1 MVFLNCKS
9 SLKKKNVKFIFRK
22 NQLNNKFLKRYNPKI
37 IFFPHWS
44 YFIPSSIYSNYTC
57 VLFHSSNLP
66 YGRGGSPIQNLILRK
81 VHKTYVCAIKPGK
94 QIDSGDIYM
103 KKALTLNGSLNDIF
117 LRITKNL
124 EYMILKIIKKIPK
137 ARKQKGK
144 IVKFKRISEKASKI
158 KNDISINN
166 LYDKIRMLDHKEY
179 PRAYIKFGSLKL
191 EFYNSK
197 KIKDKLK
204 SNVIISKKI

>member
-1 MVFLNCKS
+1 M
-9 SLKKKNVKFIFRK
+9 
-22 NQLNNKFLKRYNPKI
+22 I
-37 IFFPHWS
+37 I
-44 YFIPSSIYSNYTC
+44 
-57 VLFHSSNLP
+57 
-66 YGRGGSPIQNLILRK
+66 
-81 VHKTYVCAIKPGK
+81 
-94 QIDSGDIYM
+94 
-103 KKALTLNGSLNDIF
+103 
-117 LRITKNL
+117 
-124 EYMILKIIKKIPK
+124 KIIKKIPK